1 MDLVTFTE
9 EIFNRKLHFLCS
21 DRYMLDGGVSDKRQE
36 SLNKVLINFNNC
48 EGLNKLPV
56 SLITSVIRQLCSFL
70 G

>member
-36 SLNKVLINFNNC
+36 SLNKVLIDFNNC
-48 EGLNKLPV
+48 EGLKNYQSP
-56 SLITSVIRQLCSFL
+56 
-70 G
+70 